1 MKRIVLGKPPPSQEP
16 RLFSWWQQDL
26 RRQAID
32 AACPPLSGPKMVD
45 VAIIGGGYTGMWTA
59 LALKQREPGLAVAVL
74 DAGRCGDGASSRN
87 AGNVHGYWGAIAT
100 LRSLLGAEG
109 ALEVARLGTRAQSG
123 IRDFVRSR
131 EEDVWWREEGYL
143 RVATNIKQEAGMASV
158 LKTAAELEL
167 RDVVRLLSWDE
178 LALYCNSPAF
188 RSGLLYSEGATVNP
202 ARLAAALRRAIIK
215 MGVEVYENTTVAV
228 VEPDA
233 PSRVRTSV
241 GEITTREVVLA
252 NYTGTLALP
261 GVRQRTTIFSSFPVM
276 SNPAADE
283 LVAMNWTRAHCI
295 ADLRMFQHYFRRTLD
310 GRILMGS
317 GSGRMSLGADD
328 SNPVLFQHAG
338 SMERAAR
345 GLRRFFPKVADRGI
359 ATSWGWP
366 IEVSSDRLPF
376 FGSLTNARI
385 HYASGYSGH
394 GVNATYIGGQCMAS
408 LVLRQSDQWSMSPFC
423 RRAQPLMPPEPF
435 RFLGGWA
442 IQSGILACEDAEDRG
457 DDPPRLA
464 SFLAAV
470 PKRLGLKIGT
480 R

>member
-1 MKRIVLGKPPPSQEP
+1 MKPIVLGRVPPSQDP

-26 RRQAID
+26 RRQPVD
-32 AACPPLSGPKMVD
+32 PACLPLSGSKAVD
-45 VAIIGGGYTGMWTA
+45 VAIVGGGYTGMWTA
-59 LALKQREPGLAVAVL
+59 LALKQREPKLSVAVL

-87 AGNVHGYWGAIAT
+87 AGNVHGYWGAVAT
-100 LRSLLGAEG
+100 LRGLLGDDG

-123 IRDFVRSR
+123 IRDFAQSR
-131 EEDVWWREEGYL
+131 DEDVWWREEGYL
-143 RVATNIKQEAGMASV
+143 RVATNIKQEASIASL
-158 LKTAAELEL
+158 LKTAAEFGL
-167 RDVVRLLSWDE
+167 RDVVRPLSRDE
-178 LALYCNSPAF
+178 LAFYCNSPAF
-188 RSGLLYSEGATVNP
+188 RGGLLYSEGATVNP

-215 MGVEVYENTTVAV
+215 MGVEVYENTAVTV

-233 PSRVRTSV
+233 PSRVRTSA
-241 GEITTREVVLA
+241 GEITARDVVLA

-261 GVRQRTTIFSSFPVM
+261 AVRQRTTIFSSFPVM
-276 SNPAADE
+276 SQPAADE
-283 LVAMNWTRAHCI
+283 LAALNWTRAHGI

-317 GSGRMSLGADD
+317 GSGRMSLGTDD
-328 SNPVLFQHAG
+328 GNPVLYRHAA

-345 GLRRFFPKVADRGI
+345 GLRRFFPEVADRGI
-359 ATSWGWP
+359 AASWGWP

-376 FGSLTNARI
+376 FGSIPNTRI

-423 RRAQPLMPPEPF
+423 RREQPLMPPEPF
-435 RFLGGWA
+435 RFLGGRA

-457 DDPPRLA
+457 DEPPPIAR
-464 SFLAAV
+464 FLAAV